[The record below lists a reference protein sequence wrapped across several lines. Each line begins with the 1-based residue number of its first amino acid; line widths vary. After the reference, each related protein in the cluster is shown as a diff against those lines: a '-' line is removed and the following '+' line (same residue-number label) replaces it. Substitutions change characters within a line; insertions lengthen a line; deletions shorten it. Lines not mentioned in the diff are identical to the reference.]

1 MLRLSAEWPAVWGAL
16 PDGTV
21 IQKGATL
28 FPRLDPDRS
37 KELLDKWRAARRA
50 EAEKQS
56 QQSAATTAAV
66 PATPALLL
74 PPLQPRRGRRC
85 QRSPSTSLSAWIC
98 ASPKCCRRKKCPKKD
113 RLLQVEL
120 DLGPL
125 GKRQVVAG
133 IAELSTPES
142 LVGKSVVLLCNLK
155 PAKIGGLLSAG
166 MILAL
171 GDEKLLGLAG
181 PDREVPPGTA
191 LR

>member
-1 MLRLSAEWPAVWGAL
+1 VR
-16 PDGTV
+16 
-21 IQKGATL
+21 KGATL
-28 FPRLDPDRS
+28 FPRLDPDRQ
-37 KELLDKWRAARRA
+37 KELLDKWRAARR
-50 EAEKQS
+50 EAELKAQATAPAKVE
-56 QQSAATTAAV
+56 QVAAKVAAA
-66 PATPALLL
+66 PAQAGAE
-74 PPLQPRRGRRC
+74 PLAEVTIDDFKKLDLRVAKV
-85 QRSPSTSLSAWIC
+85 LSAE
-98 ASPKCCRRKKCPKKD
+98 RVPKKD
-113 RLLQVEL
+113 RLLKVEL

-181 PDREVPPGTA
+181 PDREVPPGTP